1 LGCLAVV
8 ILQHPAGTYQVTAT
22 NGTCAV
28 FKPRPANVFGRC
40 RAARRLLGR
49 VYPDGS
55 RNTFVY
61 DEASN
66 RVRMEDTTGVTT
78 STFDPLDRR
87 QSVVTPAGKAVT
99 YAYDEVGLRASMMG
113 N

>member
-1 LGCLAVV
+1 
-8 ILQHPAGTYQVTAT
+8 
-22 NGTCAV
+22 
-28 FKPRPANVFGRC
+28 
-40 RAARRLLGR
+40 
-49 VYPDGS
+49 
-55 RNTFVY
+55 
-61 DEASN
+61 
-66 RVRMEDTTGVTT
+66 MEDTTGVTT